1 MDSTDVF
8 VISIRIPRFLRL
20 LSKFV
25 NWSTHVSY
33 AIPSRFA
40 KRRVMLQWL
49 EIIIDNFPFGSFGE
63 KLWAKMS
70 ESNST
75 ENSVRAGSGAT
86 FSLDSDDTSYGISSI
101 QTDYCSLEPRKPLKV
116 LG

>member
-1 MDSTDVF
+1 
-8 VISIRIPRFLRL
+8 
-20 LSKFV
+20 
-25 NWSTHVSY
+25 
-33 AIPSRFA
+33 
-40 KRRVMLQWL
+40 MLQWL
-49 EIIIDNFPFGSFGE
+49 EIIIDNFPFVSFGE